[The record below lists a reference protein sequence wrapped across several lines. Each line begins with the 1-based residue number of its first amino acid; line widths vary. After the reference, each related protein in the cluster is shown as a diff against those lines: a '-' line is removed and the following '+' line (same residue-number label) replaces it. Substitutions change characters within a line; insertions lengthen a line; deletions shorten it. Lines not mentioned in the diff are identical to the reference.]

1 MKLSGHPVKT
11 GQARR
16 EARGTKWRA
25 ESKPRNTVLIVPID
39 PAYKGGL
46 TGHLPITSLKLGERR
61 KPMTLKERLDSGK
74 FVVAVELQPPK
85 GNDLSELYEYAELL
99 KGRVDTINVP
109 DLQNAIMR
117 LGSLS
122 VCTLLKAKG
131 MEVIYNLSCSDRN
144 RLALQSELLNA
155 SALGLKNLLLL
166 QGDQPSMGDHFET
179 KAVFDLDVTGLL
191 GAAKRLQEG
200 YDLTGNDLQGKPQFC
215 VGTQI
220 NAAAKGHVLDL
231 EIMDMEKKIRMGVDF
246 FFTNSIYDATLFEPF
261 AKKVAHFKVPIIVG
275 ITLLKSVGMAR
286 YVNKHVEGASI
297 PDSIIDQLMKAS
309 DKQKASIEIA
319 GGLIKALKPLCQGVQ
334 IIPIGWE
341 KQVPALLDYVGL

>member
-1 MKLSGHPVKT
+1 MV
-11 GQARR
+11 
-16 EARGTKWRA
+16 
-25 ESKPRNTVLIVPID
+25 
-39 PAYKGGL
+39 
-46 TGHLPITSLKLGERR
+46 GERR
-61 KPMTLKERLDSGK
+61 KNMSFKEQLELGR
-74 FVVAVELQPPK
+74 FVIVVELQPPK
-85 GNDLSELYEYAELL
+85 GSDLSEVFQNTELL
-99 KGRVDTINVP
+99 KGRVDAVNVP

-122 VCTLLKAKG
+122 VCALLRAKG

-155 SALGLKNLLLL
+155 AALGLKNILLL
-166 QGDQPSMGDHFET
+166 QGDHPSIGDHFE
-179 KAVFDLDVTGLL
+179 AQPVFDLDVAGLL

-200 YDLTGNDLQGKPQFC
+200 YDLMGNDLLGKPQFC
-215 VGTQI
+215 VGTMV

-231 EIMDMEKKIRMGVDF
+231 EVMDMEKKIRMGVDF
-246 FFTNSIYDATLFEPF
+246 FFTHSVYDVNVFEAF
-261 AKKVAHFKVPIIVG
+261 VKKVAHFKVPIIVG

-309 DKQKASIEIA
+309 DKRQASGEIA
-319 GGLIKALKPLCQGVQ
+319 GHLISALKPFCQGIQ

-341 KQVPALLDYVGL
+341 NLIPSVLETVGL

>member
-1 MKLSGHPVKT
+1 MSF
-11 GQARR
+11 
-16 EARGTKWRA
+16 
-25 ESKPRNTVLIVPID
+25 
-39 PAYKGGL
+39 
-46 TGHLPITSLKLGERR
+46 
-61 KPMTLKERLDSGK
+61 KEQLELGK
-74 FVVAVELQPPK
+74 FVVVAELQPPK
-85 GNDLSELYEYAELL
+85 GNDLSGLCEYAELL
-99 KGRVDTINVP
+99 KGRVDAVNVP

-122 VCTLLKAKG
+122 VCTLLKTRG

-155 SALGLKNLLLL
+155 SALGLKNVLLL
-166 QGDQPSMGDHFET
+166 QGDPPSIGDHFEAQ
-179 KAVFDLDVTGLL
+179 AVFDLDVMGLL

-220 NAAAKGHVLDL
+220 NVAAKGHVLDL
-231 EIMDMEKKIRMGVDF
+231 EVMDMEKKIRLGVDF
-246 FFTNSIYDATLFEPF
+246 FFTNSVYDVSLFEPF
-261 AKKVAHFKVPIIVG
+261 VQKVAHFKVPIVVG

-297 PDSIIDQLMKAS
+297 PDSTIDRLMKAS
-309 DKQKASIEIA
+309 DKQKVSTEIA
-319 GGLIKALKPLCQGVQ
+319 ADLIKALKPLCQGIQ

-341 KQVPALLDYVGL
+341 KQIPALLDHVGL

>member
-1 MKLSGHPVKT
+1 MSF
-11 GQARR
+11 
-16 EARGTKWRA
+16 
-25 ESKPRNTVLIVPID
+25 
-39 PAYKGGL
+39 
-46 TGHLPITSLKLGERR
+46 
-61 KPMTLKERLDSGK
+61 KEQLESGK
-74 FVVAVELQPPK
+74 FVVVAELQPPK
-85 GNDLSELYEYAELL
+85 GNDLSGLCEYAELF
-99 KGRVDTINVP
+99 KGRVDAVNVP

-122 VCTLLKAKG
+122 VCTLLKARG

-166 QGDQPSMGDHFET
+166 QGDQPSIGDHFEA

-200 YDLTGNDLQGKPQFC
+200 YDLAGNDLQGKPQFC
-215 VGTQI
+215 VGTYV

-231 EIMDMEKKIRMGVDF
+231 EVMDMEKKIRMGVDF
-246 FFTNSIYDATLFEPF
+246 FFTDSIYDASLFEAF
-261 AKKVAHFKVPIIVG
+261 AKKVAHFKVPVIVG

-286 YVNKHVEGASI
+286 YVNKHVEGTSI
-297 PDSIIDQLMKAS
+297 PDSVIDQMMKAS
-309 DKQKASIEIA
+309 DKQKASVEIA
-319 GGLIKALKPLCQGVQ
+319 GSLIKALKPLCQGVQ

-341 KQVPALLDYVGL
+341 KQVPALLDYAGL